1 MSKGKSKGQA
11 LIEFALCLPFLLL
24 LALGFVE
31 MGRALWT
38 GQAIS
43 NAAREG
49 ARSAAITARLAENDP
64 RIQEVVRNYLEKAA
78 VKTEGVV
85 VTNAAVTARG
95 ERIKVTVTF
104 PYQYITPLPQIL
116 GLEAL
121 QISRATTMRY
131 SP

>member
-1 MSKGKSKGQA
+1 MSRGENKGQA

-24 LALGFVE
+24 LVLGFVE
-31 MGRALWT
+31 VGRALWT
-38 GQAIS
+38 GHAVS

-49 ARSAAITARLAENDP
+49 TRSAAMTAGLAENDP
-64 RIQEVVRNYLEKAA
+64 RIQEIVRNYLEKAA

-85 VTNAAVTARG
+85 VTNTAVTARG
-95 ERIKVTVTF
+95 DRVKVTVTF

-116 GLEAL
+116 GLQPL
-121 QISRATTMRY
+121 QICRATTMRY